1 MKDTT
6 DEMLNKQREII
17 FSKTLAERFMM
28 GIEMCEDVRKIV
40 KSSIKNKNP
49 GISKLD
55 LKIEVFKRYYTNDFS
70 QKELDLIIE
79 SMRRYYFKKLT
90 KQ

>member
-1 MKDTT
+1 MQDTT

-17 FSKTLAERFMM
+17 FSKTPAERFMM

-49 GISKLD
+49 DISKLD

-79 SMRRYYFKKLT
+79 SMRRYYFKKSN
-90 KQ
+90 

>member
-17 FSKTLAERFMM
+17 FSKTPQERFMM
-28 GIEMCEDVRKIV
+28 GIEMNEDVRKIV
-40 KSSIKNKNP
+40 ESSIKNKNP
-49 GISKLD
+49 DISKLD

-79 SMRRYYFKKLT
+79 SMRQYSVRGNR
-90 KQ
+90 